1 VPSRSWENSKG
12 ALLWKAAG
20 NTAQSHNLIYL
31 LNKIGIKP
39 PREPGKFIVK
49 LNEASIPTRYPES
62 LANLQR
68 VYSRVVVKD
77 ILSKGKELVT
87 WIKQQL

>member
-1 VPSRSWENSKG
+1 MYVPKSRINE
-12 ALLWKAAG
+12 
-20 NTAQSHNLIYL
+20 
-31 LNKIGIKP
+31 IGFKP

-68 VYSRVVVKD
+68 VYSKVVVKD
-77 ILSKGKELVT
+77 ILSKGKELVI

>member
-1 VPSRSWENSKG
+1 MNSLDCAQIVP
-12 ALLWKAAG
+12 
-20 NTAQSHNLIYL
+20 
-31 LNKIGIKP
+31 IKVKYTVLYMYEGG
-39 PREPGKFIVK
+39 RFIVK